1 MSSSGASFL
10 QTSVSLLVKWKDVA
24 ILPTLDDIF
33 STLQG
38 CRYQPSRV
46 DGDPGAGVG
55 FGAPTMCQGLTIL
68 LLGQRGAVHKVQGK
82 G

>member
-33 STLQG
+33 SNLQG
-38 CRYQPSRV
+38 CIYQPSRV

-55 FGAPTMCQGLTIL
+55 FGGPHYVPGVNYFIAGAE
-68 LLGQRGAVHKVQGK
+68 RGSP
-82 G
+82 